1 MADWLATLKKQRELA
16 GELAREVPRTLAAP
30 ELTLEQAGKLYQ
42 ALERQAQFMER
53 LVSVLE
59 QNGFDFDVVGSAE
72 KLEDVFQELAAD
84 AAERIKAFR
93 DSSG

>member
-30 ELTLEQAGKLYQ
+30 ELTLEQAGKLYR

-53 LVSVLE
+53 LVSALE

-72 KLEDVFQELAAD
+72 KLEDVFQDLAAD
-84 AAERIKAFR
+84 AAERVKAFR